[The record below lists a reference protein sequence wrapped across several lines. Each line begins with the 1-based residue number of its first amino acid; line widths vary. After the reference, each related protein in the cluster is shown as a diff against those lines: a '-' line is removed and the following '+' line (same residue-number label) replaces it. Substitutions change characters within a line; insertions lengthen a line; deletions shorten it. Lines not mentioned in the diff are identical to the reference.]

1 MPTWRR
7 RLLGLTPRRR
17 GDDPIEMLALAE
29 EVAASAAGVDDTIEA
44 SALVQGAMALRFL
57 GRNGEAEVR
66 LRDAWDTARRRVLP
80 QAVLEIGA
88 VLGRVLLSMGR
99 IPETKD
105 ILLEC
110 SSLGARLTEFGP
122 RRNIW

>member
-1 MPTWRR
+1 MF
-7 RLLGLTPRRR
+7 
-17 GDDPIEMLALAE
+17 ALAE

-44 SALVQGAMALRFL
+44 STLVQGAMALRFL

-66 LRDAWDTARRRVLP
+66 FRDTWDRAAACAA

-122 RRNIW
+122 GRNYLVTLPRWSK

>member
-1 MPTWRR
+1 
-7 RLLGLTPRRR
+7 
-17 GDDPIEMLALAE
+17 MLALAE

-66 LRDAWDTARRRVLP
+66 LANVGHRTAACAAPGCPRDRCR
-80 QAVLEIGA
+80 
-88 VLGRVLLSMGR
+88 LGRVLLSMGR

-122 RRNIW
+122 GRNYR